1 MLIMHNEDDGAVPFS
16 QGIEFFI
23 ALRRMGKQA
32 WLLNYNEADH
42 WPTKIH
48 DKYDFQIRM
57 AQFFD
62 HYLKD
67 APMPLWMQEGIPAIN
82 KEFEMGYEIKN

>member
-1 MLIMHNEDDGAVPFS
+1 MHNDDDGAVPWY

-23 ALRRMGKQA
+23 ALRRMGKTS

-42 WPTKIH
+42 WPTKLRDMH
-48 DKYDFQIRM
+48 DFQIRM

-62 HYLKD
+62 YYLKD
-67 APMPLWMQEGIPAIN
+67 APMPKWMKEGVPATKKGI
-82 KEFEMGYEIKN
+82 ELGYELDE